1 MQVAIDMGQS
11 RSDGAAHMDLE
22 ELLAT
27 RLLVQGN
34 SGSGKSHLLRR
45 LLEQSAP
52 WVQQCVIDPEGDF
65 VTLSDRYGHL
75 VVDATRTEA
84 ELTRIA
90 ARVRQHRVSV
100 VLNLEGLDVE
110 QQMRAAA
117 AFLGGMFDADR
128 DYWYPVLVVVDE
140 AQLFAPAAAGEVSD
154 EARKLSLGAMTNL
167 MCRGRKRGLAGVI
180 ATQRLAKLA
189 KNVAAEASNF
199 LMGRTFLDID
209 MARAADL
216 LGMDRRQAEQ
226 FRDLARG
233 HFVALGPAISRRPLP
248 ITIGPVETSARSTSP
263 KLTPLPEAP
272 ADAADLIFTQDPEE
286 LARPVVRRPPPP
298 PPPSTNELLAQ
309 VAEARAKARAEM
321 PEAPVSLFP
330 ELDEAER
337 EAQIAAVMSEL
348 MSDPDAG
355 FRTTAQLYQDFLV
368 RCRIRRVPGEPPA
381 LPAFKRL
388 LAVARVAPD
397 EEIAASDGWQQA
409 LTLSETLTDDVQGV
423 FLVIAQAAL
432 TGAPC
437 PSDATLARLYGTH
450 SSSRARR
457 LLTWFEE
464 RGLIVLRTDFRGQRI
479 AAFPD
484 LGAETAP
491 GDPAG
496 PDMITEERGA
506 AE

>member
-1 MQVAIDMGQS
+1 MQVAIEMGES
-11 RSDGAAHMDLE
+11 RGAGTASMDLE

-45 LLEQSAP
+45 LLEQSAR

-65 VTLSDRYGHL
+65 VTLSERYGHL
-75 VVDATRTEA
+75 VVDAARTEA

-117 AFLGGMFDADR
+117 AFLGGLFDADR
-128 DYWYPVLVVVDE
+128 DFWYPVLVVVDE

-248 ITIGPVETSARSTSP
+248 VVIGPVETSARSTSP
-263 KLTPLPEAP
+263 RLMPLPEAP
-272 ADAADLIFTQDPEE
+272 ADAAELIFTQEPEE
-286 LARPVVRRPPPP
+286 LGRPAVRRPPPP

-309 VAEARAKARAEM
+309 LARAR
-321 PEAPVSLFP
+321 PEPSTEPASPFP
-330 ELDEAER
+330 ELDAAER
-337 EAQIAAVMSEL
+337 QRQIEAVMAEL
-348 MSDPDAG
+348 LGDPDAG
-355 FRTTAQLYQDFLV
+355 FRTTAVLYQDFLV
-368 RCRIRRVPGEPPA
+368 RCRIRRIPGEPPA
-381 LPAFKRL
+381 LPAFRRL

-397 EEIAASDGWQQA
+397 PDTAASEGWQQA
-409 LTLSETLTDDVQGV
+409 LALSETLTDDVQGV
-423 FLVIAQAAL
+423 FLVLAQAAL
-432 TGAPC
+432 SGAPC
-437 PSDATLARLYGTH
+437 PSDAPLARLYGTH
-450 SSSRARR
+450 SASRARR
-457 LLTWFEE
+457 LLAWFEE
-464 RGLIVLRTDFRGQRI
+464 RGLVVVRLDFRQNRI
-479 AAFPD
+479 VAFPD
-484 LGAETAP
+484 LGCETAP
-491 GDPAG
+491 GDPGG
-496 PDMITEERGA
+496 PDALIDARGA

>member
-1 MQVAIDMGQS
+1 MQVAIDMGTTVGS
-11 RSDGAAHMDLE
+11 KSATLDLE

-52 WVQQCVIDPEGDF
+52 WVQQCIIDPEGDF
-65 VTLSDRYGHL
+65 VTLSDKFGHL

-128 DYWYPVLVVVDE
+128 DFWYPMLVVVDE
-140 AQLFAPAAAGEVSD
+140 AQLFAPAVAGEVSD

-216 LGMDRRQAEQ
+216 LGMEKRQAEQ

-248 ITIGPVETSARSTSP
+248 ITIGAVETSARSTSP
-263 KLTPLPEAP
+263 KLTPLPETP
-272 ADAADLIFTQDPEE
+272 EDAADLIFTADPDE
-286 LARPVVRRPPPP
+286 AVRPVVRRPPPP
-298 PPPSTNELLAQ
+298 PPPSTNDILAQ
-309 VAEARAKARAEM
+309 VVRSRPQGET
-321 PEAPVSLFP
+321 PAPQSLFP
-330 ELDEAER
+330 EIDEAER
-337 EAQIAAVMSEL
+337 GRQIDDIMVEL
-348 MSDPDAG
+348 LGDPDAS
-355 FRTTAQLYQDFLV
+355 FRTVAVLYQDFLV

-381 LPAFKRL
+381 LPEFKRR

-397 EEIAASDGWQQA
+397 KETAQSDGWQQA
-409 LTLSETLTDDVQGV
+409 LTLSQTLSDDVQGV
-423 FLVIAQAAL
+423 FLVLAQAAL

-450 SSSRARR
+450 SASRARR

-464 RGLIVLRTDFRGQRI
+464 RGLLVLRVDFRNNRI
-479 AAFPD
+479 VAFPD

-491 GDPAG
+491 GDPNG
-496 PDMITEERGA
+496 PDAMIDERGA